1 MILQGHAD
9 PQDLQLGKCVGTS
22 QAAFDYVNKHARF
35 MAEHSSFRIGY
46 APPINDIHIMMP
58 PDDTIREWSAPSDGG
73 SINGY
78 MKIIQAS
85 KKSSKKRDFAA
96 LSQETRYH
104 LLSKARRMS
113 APKALM
119 NA

>member
-1 MILQGHAD
+1 MTLS
-9 PQDLQLGKCVGTS
+9 VR

-58 PDDTIREWSAPSDGG
+58 PDDEEWSAPSDCG

-78 MKIIQAS
+78 MKIIQATS
-85 KKSSKKRDFAA
+85 SRTSSKKT
-96 LSQETRYH
+96 STQEQRYH
-104 LLSKARRMS
+104 VLSKARRMY
-113 APKALM
+113 APKSK
-119 NA
+119 

>member
-1 MILQGHAD
+1 
-9 PQDLQLGKCVGTS
+9 VGTS
-22 QAAFDYVNKHARF
+22 RAAFDYVIKHARF
-35 MAEHSSFRIGY
+35 IAEHSSFRIGY

-85 KKSSKKRDFAA
+85 RKSSKKRDIAA
-96 LSQETRYH
+96 STQEQRYH
-104 LLSKARRMS
+104 VLSKSRRMY